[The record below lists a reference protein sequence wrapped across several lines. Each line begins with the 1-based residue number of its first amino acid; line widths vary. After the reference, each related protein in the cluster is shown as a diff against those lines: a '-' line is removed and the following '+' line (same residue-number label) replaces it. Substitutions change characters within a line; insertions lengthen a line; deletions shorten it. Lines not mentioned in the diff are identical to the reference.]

1 MLAVSV
7 DVSYFLTKSHSVYDT
22 GERAVFDRL
31 RYDISGWSR
40 FGDLLQ
46 RLETFLHYQEIM
58 LVFMIL
64 YLICT
69 FETKRNLKTVLWSL
83 WLATGFV
90 PRWHGFDSRAKCMG
104 FVVRILV
111 GKHEGKRPLGRPR
124 RRWEDNI
131 KMDL

>member
-7 DVSYFLTKSHSVYDT
+7 DVSYFLTNSHSVYDT

-58 LVFMIL
+58 LVFMCIL
-64 YLICT
+64 YAL
-69 FETKRNLKTVLWSL
+69 LK
-83 WLATGFV
+83 
-90 PRWHGFDSRAKCMG
+90 PKE
-104 FVVRILV
+104 I
-111 GKHEGKRPLGRPR
+111 
-124 RRWEDNI
+124 
-131 KMDL
+131 